1 MRRTLLILSVVILSG
16 FLGTR
21 ALGQSLNTN
30 AQLALVGGTI
40 YSNPTEDAIRNGVI
54 VMDGR
59 KIAAV
64 SAQSAAPSKAINE
77 QAFVQIGGIDQWI
90 SIRGQNRDNP
100 VILVLHGGPGVSNAP
115 FAPAFI
121 PWEEDF
127 TVVEWDQRGA
137 GRTFGRNG
145 AQLTGTLSIDR
156 LTQDGIELT
165 QHLRSRLKKDKVIL
179 FALSFGSVI
188 GLKMAYARSDLFAAY
203 VGSGQFVNAADG
215 DALGYRLTVAQAR
228 AVGNSEAIKALE
240 AMGPPPWPDVKTR
253 SAAKGWATRMTKEDD
268 PASKMN
274 VPAMLKALPGYSE
287 ADLKNLGAGMAFS
300 TEPLVRDAM
309 AFDARTLGQRFPI
322 PLFIFQGADDLNTPT
337 PLVQRW
343 FADLD
348 APAKSIVIVEHASHG
363 AFFTHSQQLGHFLA
377 DRVRPLAIGK

>member
-1 MRRTLLILSVVILSG
+1 MRRTLLVLSVVILSG

-21 ALGQSLNTN
+21 ALGQSLNTT

-40 YSNPTEDAIRNGVI
+40 YSNRTEDAIRNGVI
-54 VMDGR
+54 VMDVR
-59 KIAAV
+59 TIAAV

-100 VILVLHGGPGVSNAP
+100 AILVLHGGPGVSNAP

-145 AQLTGTLSIDR
+145 AHLTGTLSIDR

-188 GLKMAYARSDLFAAY
+188 GLKMVYARPDLFAAY
-203 VGSGQFVNAADG
+203 VGSGQFVSAADG
-215 DALGYRLTVAQAR
+215 DALGYRLTLAQAR

-268 PASKMN
+268 PSSKMN
-274 VPAMLKALPGYSE
+274 VPAMLKAMPGYSE

-309 AFDARTLGQRFPI
+309 AFDARTLGPRFPI

-363 AFFTHSQQLGHFLA
+363 AFFTHSQELGHFLA

>member
-1 MRRTLLILSVVILSG
+1 MRPAFIVFITTLLMGLAAGEAGPRDAPVRAHSVALILSVVILSG

-64 SAQSAAPSKAINE
+64 SARSAAPSKAINE

-127 TVVEWDQRGA
+127 IVVEWDQRGA

-145 AQLTGTLSIDR
+145 AKMTGTLSIDR

-179 FALSFGSVI
+179 FALC
-188 GLKMAYARSDLFAAY
+188 
-203 VGSGQFVNAADG
+203 
-215 DALGYRLTVAQAR
+215 LGR
-228 AVGNSEAIKALE
+228 
-240 AMGPPPWPDVKTR
+240 
-253 SAAKGWATRMTKEDD
+253 
-268 PASKMN
+268 
-274 VPAMLKALPGYSE
+274 
-287 ADLKNLGAGMAFS
+287 
-300 TEPLVRDAM
+300 
-309 AFDARTLGQRFPI
+309 
-322 PLFIFQGADDLNTPT
+322 
-337 PLVQRW
+337 
-343 FADLD
+343 
-348 APAKSIVIVEHASHG
+348 
-363 AFFTHSQQLGHFLA
+363 
-377 DRVRPLAIGK
+377 

>member
-16 FLGTR
+16 VLGTR

-188 GLKMAYARSDLFAAY
+188 GYSLRTW
-203 VGSGQFVNAADG
+203 VRGSLSTPQ
-215 DALGYRLTVAQAR
+215 T
-228 AVGNSEAIKALE
+228 
-240 AMGPPPWPDVKTR
+240 AM
-253 SAAKGWATRMTKEDD
+253 
-268 PASKMN
+268 
-274 VPAMLKALPGYSE
+274 
-287 ADLKNLGAGMAFS
+287 
-300 TEPLVRDAM
+300 
-309 AFDARTLGQRFPI
+309 
-322 PLFIFQGADDLNTPT
+322 
-337 PLVQRW
+337 RW
-343 FADLD
+343 VTG
-348 APAKSIVIVEHASHG
+348 S
-363 AFFTHSQQLGHFLA
+363 
-377 DRVRPLAIGK
+377 R